1 MWIEKTT
8 TNMELAENGLQA
20 TTDNLQ
26 RIRELF
32 VQGINGTNTVDK
44 KNALQREINE
54 LIIYQENIANNTT
67 VITDDFEQIL
77 GGSSTGG
84 SGYEI
89 NVQFGSSVQEQL
101 NYATISWSYVYPGKC
116 SSTVCFKFITINF

>member
-77 GGSSTGG
+77 GGTSTGG

-101 NYATISWSYVYPGKC
+101 NYANNQLELSIPRQMLKHSLL
-116 SSTVCFKFITINF
+116 